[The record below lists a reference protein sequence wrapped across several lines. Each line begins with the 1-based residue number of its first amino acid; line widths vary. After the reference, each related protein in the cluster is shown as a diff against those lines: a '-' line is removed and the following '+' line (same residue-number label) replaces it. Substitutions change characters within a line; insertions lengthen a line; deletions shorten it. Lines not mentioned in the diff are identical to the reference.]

1 MKKGA
6 VAVLILLAMMLGGCA
21 DLYDGSYSTVM
32 PHMRPVAPAPQQM
45 MSARNRLQLLD
56 IIQTLIE
63 SGKPDG
69 VISVEGYDPQLLEQD
84 MQGICGTIKKSHPVS
99 AYALDQLTY
108 ETGKKDG
115 GAVLSVNIRYIRNNT
130 EILSVRSVADM
141 DSASNQIRNA
151 VARCDA
157 TLVMEIGKYA
167 ERDLLQIVD
176 EYALNNPQMVME
188 VPQITWK
195 TYPNSGDARVLEV
208 FFTYQTS
215 RESMKSMQERVS
227 RVFESAS
234 LYVNGDAQE
243 QEKYMQLYSFLME
256 RYDYQYDT
264 SITPV
269 YSLLSHG
276 VGDSRAFASVYAAM
290 CRQADLE
297 CIVVSGAKD
306 GQSRYWN
313 IICRDGVYYHVDLL
327 SDNYAERTDEQ
338 MHGYVWDYSAYPVCS
353 DAPVTREPRQ

>member
-6 VAVLILLAMMLGGCA
+6 VAMLILLAMMLGGCA

-157 TLVMEIGKYA
+157 TLVKEIGKYA
-167 ERDLLQIVD
+167 KSGEENHMYFIGVD
-176 EYALNNPQMVME
+176 GEPAAIRALEQGY
-188 VPQITWK
+188 ID
-195 TYPNSGDARVLEV
+195 GDMC
-208 FFTYQTS
+208 QPI
-215 RESMKSMQERVS
+215 M
-227 RVFESAS
+227 
-234 LYVNGDAQE
+234 
-243 QEKYMQLYSFLME
+243 
-256 RYDYQYDT
+256 
-264 SITPV
+264 
-269 YSLLSHG
+269 
-276 VGDSRAFASVYAAM
+276 AA
-290 CRQADLE
+290 
-297 CIVVSGAKD
+297 AKD
-306 GQSRYWN
+306 CIN
-313 IICRDGVYYHVDLL
+313 AAIILADGGTL
-327 SDNYAERTDEQ
+327 DNTVNRMGGETITQANFEQIGYTAYGYADRMEYDF
-338 MHGYVWDYSAYPVCS
+338 DN
-353 DAPVTREPRQ
+353 